1 MKSLPTILIVLF
13 LAFFLVGCPKPEA
26 PEPESEVKQTEQAE
40 VKTQEQATEPIAE
53 KIPEQETVEEKKAE
67 IVETSKA
74 EAKAEPS
81 AVETEQPP
89 AQKKLEAPQTVVES
103 EKPAEVK
110 KVEAPKDVS
119 EVVTQEQPLRSEVQ
133 EARAVLEEA
142 IAKVEIAETAE
153 EMAVAEEIKK
163 MAEEAVAKVEKGEP
177 DAPEKVLIVKE
188 KIKEEPSKEEPSKE
202 EPSAVVEKKAPKEAV
217 TIIAAPLEEVAVP
230 IEELGIVYFDYD
242 KSNIKPE
249 FTSIIQSNFEWL
261 INNPDIR
268 VQLEGHCDE
277 RGTNEYNLALGERRA
292 RSVLNY
298 LLRLGASPEQFSI
311 VSFGEERPV
320 ALGQNETAWQKNR
333 RVEFTRL

>member
-1 MKSLPTILIVLF
+1 MKSLPTILVVLF

-53 KIPEQETVEEKKAE
+53 KIPEQEAVEEKKAE
-67 IVETSKA
+67 IVEIRKA

-103 EKPAEVK
+103 QKPAEVK
-110 KVEAPKDVS
+110 KVEAPKDVP

-142 IAKVEIAETAE
+142 IAKVEAAETAE
-153 EMAVAEEIKK
+153 EMAVAEEIKQ
-163 MAEEAVAKVEKGEP
+163 MAEEAVAKIEKGEP
-177 DAPEKVLIVKE
+177 DAPEKVLAVKK
-188 KIKEEPSKEEPSKE
+188 KI
-202 EPSAVVEKKAPKEAV
+202 APKEAV
-217 TIIAAPLEEVAVP
+217 TIIAAPVEEVAVP

-242 KSNIKPE
+242 KSEIKPE

>member
-53 KIPEQETVEEKKAE
+53 KIPEQESVDEKKAE
-67 IVETSKA
+67 IAATPKA
-74 EAKAEPS
+74 EPKAEPS

-103 EKPAEVK
+103 QKPAEVK
-110 KVEAPKDVS
+110 KVEAPKDVP

-142 IAKVEIAETAE
+142 IAKVEAAETAE
-153 EMAVAEEIKK
+153 EMAVAEEIKQ
-163 MAEEAVAKVEKGEP
+163 MAEEAVAKIEKGEP
-177 DAPEKVLIVKE
+177 DAPEKVLAVKK
-188 KIKEEPSKEEPSKE
+188 KI
-202 EPSAVVEKKAPKEAV
+202 APKEAV
-217 TIIAAPLEEVAVP
+217 TIIAAPVEEVAVP

-242 KSNIKPE
+242 KSSIKPE

>member
-1 MKSLPTILIVLF
+1 MKENLKVSTAFLLIFLISSCSSFSFYKVPVTQGNIFEEEDIEKLQVGQSMDQVQFILGSPMIKDPFHSNRWDYLN
-13 LAFFLVGCPKPEA
+13 LITVGD
-26 PEPESEVKQTEQAE
+26 
-40 VKTQEQATEPIAE
+40 E
-53 KIPEQETVEEKKAE
+53 KI
-67 IVETSKA
+67 
-74 EAKAEPS
+74 
-81 AVETEQPP
+81 
-89 AQKKLEAPQTVVES
+89 
-103 EKPAEVK
+103 
-110 KVEAPKDVS
+110 
-119 EVVTQEQPLRSEVQ
+119 
-133 EARAVLEEA
+133 
-142 IAKVEIAETAE
+142 
-153 EMAVAEEIKK
+153 
-163 MAEEAVAKVEKGEP
+163 
-177 DAPEKVLIVKE
+177 
-188 KIKEEPSKEEPSKE
+188 
-202 EPSAVVEKKAPKEAV
+202 VEKKAPKEAV
-217 TIIAAPLEEVAVP
+217 TIIAAPVEEVAVP

-261 INNPDIR
+261 INNPEIR

>member
-1 MKSLPTILIVLF
+1 MKSLPTIIIVLF

-53 KIPEQETVEEKKAE
+53 KIPEQEAVEEKKAE
-67 IVETSKA
+67 IVEAPKS
-74 EAKAEPS
+74 EAKSEPS

-89 AQKKLEAPQTVVES
+89 AQKKLEVPQTVVES
-103 EKPAEVK
+103 QKPAEVK
-110 KVEAPKDVS
+110 KVEAPTDVP

-142 IAKVEIAETAE
+142 IAKVEAAETSE
-153 EMAVAEEIKK
+153 EMAVAEEIKQ
-163 MAEEAVAKVEKGEP
+163 MAEEAVAKIEKGEP
-177 DAPEKVLIVKE
+177 DAPEKVLAVKK
-188 KIKEEPSKEEPSKE
+188 KI
-202 EPSAVVEKKAPKEAV
+202 APKEAV
-217 TIIAAPLEEVAVP
+217 TIIAAPVEEVAVP

-242 KSNIKPE
+242 KSEIKPE

>member
-53 KIPEQETVEEKKAE
+53 KIPEQEAVEEKKAE
-67 IVETSKA
+67 IVETPKA
-74 EAKAEPS
+74 EDKAEPS

-103 EKPAEVK
+103 QKPAEVK
-110 KVEAPKDVS
+110 KVEAPKDVPK
-119 EVVTQEQPLRSEVQ
+119 VVTQEQPLRSEVQ

-142 IAKVEIAETAE
+142 IAKVEAAETAE
-153 EMAVAEEIKK
+153 EMAVAEEIKQ
-163 MAEEAVAKVEKGEP
+163 MAEEAVAKIEKGEP
-177 DAPEKVLIVKE
+177 DAPEKVLAVKK
-188 KIKEEPSKEEPSKE
+188 KI
-202 EPSAVVEKKAPKEAV
+202 APKEAV
-217 TIIAAPLEEVAVP
+217 TIIAAPVEEVAVP

-249 FTSIIQSNFEWL
+249 FTIIIQSNFEWL

>member
-1 MKSLPTILIVLF
+1 MKALPTILIVLF

-53 KIPEQETVEEKKAE
+53 KIPEQEAVEEKKAE
-67 IVETSKA
+67 IVETPKA

-103 EKPAEVK
+103 QKPAEVK
-110 KVEAPKDVS
+110 KVEAPKDVP

-153 EMAVAEEIKK
+153 EMAVAEEIKQ

-177 DAPEKVLIVKE
+177 DAPEKVRIIKE
-188 KIKEEPSKEEPSKE
+188 KIKD
-202 EPSAVVEKKAPKEAV
+202 EPSAVEVKKAPKEAV

>member
-53 KIPEQETVEEKKAE
+53 KIPEQEAVEEKKAE
-67 IVETSKA
+67 IVETPKA
-74 EAKAEPS
+74 EPKAEPS

-103 EKPAEVK
+103 QKPAEVK
-110 KVEAPKDVS
+110 KVEAPKDVP

-177 DAPEKVLIVKE
+177 DAPEKVRIIKEKIKE
-188 KIKEEPSKEEPSKE
+188 KIKEEPS
-202 EPSAVVEKKAPKEAV
+202 AVEEKKAPKEAV

-292 RSVLNY
+292 RSVMNY

>member
-1 MKSLPTILIVLF
+1 MKSLPTILVVLF

-53 KIPEQETVEEKKAE
+53 KIPEQEAVEEKKAE
-67 IVETSKA
+67 IVETPKA
-74 EAKAEPS
+74 EAKSEPS

-103 EKPAEVK
+103 QKPAEVK
-110 KVEAPKDVS
+110 KVEAPKDVP

-142 IAKVEIAETAE
+142 IAKVEAAETAE
-153 EMAVAEEIKK
+153 EMAVAEEIKQ
-163 MAEEAVAKVEKGEP
+163 MAEEAVAKIEKGEP
-177 DAPEKVLIVKE
+177 DAPEKVLAVKK
-188 KIKEEPSKEEPSKE
+188 KI
-202 EPSAVVEKKAPKEAV
+202 APKEAV
-217 TIIAAPLEEVAVP
+217 TIIAAPVEEVAVP

-292 RSVLNY
+292 RSVFNY
-298 LLRLGASPEQFSI
+298 LLRWGASP
-311 VSFGEERPV
+311 
-320 ALGQNETAWQKNR
+320 
-333 RVEFTRL
+333 

>member
-1 MKSLPTILIVLF
+1 MKSLPTIFIVLF

-53 KIPEQETVEEKKAE
+53 KIPEQEAVEEKKAE
-67 IVETSKA
+67 IVEAPKS
-74 EAKAEPS
+74 EAKSEPS

-103 EKPAEVK
+103 QKPAEVK
-110 KVEAPKDVS
+110 KVEAPKDVT

-142 IAKVEIAETAE
+142 IAKVEAAETAE
-153 EMAVAEEIKK
+153 EMAVAEEIKQ
-163 MAEEAVAKVEKGEP
+163 MAEEAVAKIEKGEP
-177 DAPEKVLIVKE
+177 DAPEKVLAVKK
-188 KIKEEPSKEEPSKE
+188 KI
-202 EPSAVVEKKAPKEAV
+202 APKEAV
-217 TIIAAPLEEVAVP
+217 TIIAAPVEEVAVP

-242 KSNIKPE
+242 KSEIKPE

-261 INNPDIR
+261 FNNPDIR

>member
-53 KIPEQETVEEKKAE
+53 KIPEQEAVEEKKAE
-67 IVETSKA
+67 IVETPKA

-81 AVETEQPP
+81 AVDTEQPP

-103 EKPAEVK
+103 QKPAEVK
-110 KVEAPKDVS
+110 KVEAPKDVP
-119 EVVTQEQPLRSEVQ
+119 EAVTQEQPLRSEVQ

-177 DAPEKVLIVKE
+177 DAPEKVRIIKE
-188 KIKEEPSKEEPSKE
+188 KIKE

-242 KSNIKPE
+242 KSSIKPE

>member
-53 KIPEQETVEEKKAE
+53 KIPEQEAVEEKKAE
-67 IVETSKA
+67 IVDTPKA
-74 EAKAEPS
+74 EPKAEPS

-103 EKPAEVK
+103 QKPAEVK
-110 KVEAPKDVS
+110 KVEAPKDVP

-142 IAKVEIAETAE
+142 IAKVEAAETAE
-153 EMAVAEEIKK
+153 EMAVAEEIKQ
-163 MAEEAVAKVEKGEP
+163 MAEEAVAKIEKGEP
-177 DAPEKVLIVKE
+177 DAPAKVLAVKK
-188 KIKEEPSKEEPSKE
+188 KI
-202 EPSAVVEKKAPKEAV
+202 APKEAV
-217 TIIAAPLEEVAVP
+217 TIIAAPIEEVAVP

-249 FTSIIQSNFEWL
+249 FTSIIQSNFDWL

>member
-1 MKSLPTILIVLF
+1 MKALPTILIVLF

-53 KIPEQETVEEKKAE
+53 KIPEQEAVEEKKAE
-67 IVETSKA
+67 IVETPKA
-74 EAKAEPS
+74 EPKAEPS

-103 EKPAEVK
+103 QKPAEVK
-110 KVEAPKDVS
+110 KVEAPKDVP

-177 DAPEKVLIVKE
+177 DAPEKVRIVKE
-188 KIKEEPSKEEPSKE
+188 KIKE

>member
-53 KIPEQETVEEKKAE
+53 KIPEQEAVEEKKAE
-67 IVETSKA
+67 IVETPKA

-103 EKPAEVK
+103 QKPAEVK
-110 KVEAPKDVS
+110 KVEAPKDVPGA
-119 EVVTQEQPLRSEVQ
+119 VTQEQPLRSEVQ

-142 IAKVEIAETAE
+142 IAKVEAAETAE
-153 EMAVAEEIKK
+153 EMAVAEEIKQ
-163 MAEEAVAKVEKGEP
+163 MAEEAVAKIEKGEP
-177 DAPEKVLIVKE
+177 DAPEKVLAVKK
-188 KIKEEPSKEEPSKE
+188 KI
-202 EPSAVVEKKAPKEAV
+202 APKEAV
-217 TIIAAPLEEVAVP
+217 TIIAAPVEEVAVP

>member
-1 MKSLPTILIVLF
+1 MKALPTILIVLF

-53 KIPEQETVEEKKAE
+53 KIPEQEVVEEKKAE
-67 IVETSKA
+67 IVETPKA
-74 EAKAEPS
+74 EPKAEPS

-103 EKPAEVK
+103 QKPAEVK
-110 KVEAPKDVS
+110 KVEAPKDVP

-177 DAPEKVLIVKE
+177 DAPEKVRIIKE
-188 KIKEEPSKEEPSKE
+188 KIKEEP
-202 EPSAVVEKKAPKEAV
+202 AVVEKKAPKEAV